1 MSLTEYQYR
10 DGFSQLSFGPSLS
23 PAVKRLIAAT
33 IICFVVQNIGG
44 GVVDRTFALVPALA
58 VPHLYLWQFATYIF
72 LHANLIHLLFNM
84 FVLWMFGPDVEGV
97 LGTRRFTYFYFFC
110 GIGAGLCSVLFYP
123 PATFIMGA
131 SGAIFGLM
139 VAFAMLFPERV
150 VTLLLFFVL
159 PVNMK
164 AKHLVLIFAGLE
176 LLLVISNV
184 RGDFVAHF
192 AHLGGA
198 LFGYL
203 YMGWW
208 GRGGGRFGVRGS
220 RRWKLRNGAEDNDSV
235 DRSERVD
242 RILDKVSS
250 HGMPS
255 LTEEEKAI
263 LRQAST
269 QLF

>member
-1 MSLTEYQYR
+1 MSHPEYHYR
-10 DGFSQLSFGPSLS
+10 DNSPQFSLGPSLS
-23 PAVKRLIAAT
+23 PAVKGLIAAS
-33 IICFVVQNIGG
+33 ISCFVVQNIGG
-44 GVVDRTFALVPALA
+44 KVVDRTFALIPALA
-58 VPHLYLWQFATYIF
+58 LSHLYLWQFSTYIF

-84 FVLWMFGPDVEGV
+84 FVLWMFGPDVETAF
-97 LGTRRFTYFYFFC
+97 GTRRFTYFYFFC
-110 GIGAGLCSVLFYP
+110 GIGAGLCSVVFYP
-123 PATFIMGA
+123 PYTLIMGA
-131 SGAIFGLM
+131 SGAVFGLM

-208 GRGGGRFGVRGS
+208 GRGWGRFGVRGS
-220 RRWKLRNGAEDNDSV
+220 RRWKLRNAAEDDDSV

-242 RILDKVSS
+242 RILDKVSA
-250 HGMPS
+250 HGMAS
-255 LTEEEKAI
+255 LSEEEKEI
-263 LRQAST
+263 LRRASA

>member
-1 MSLTEYQYR
+1 MSYPEYHYR
-10 DGFSQLSFGPSLS
+10 DNSPQFSLGPSLS
-23 PAVKRLIAAT
+23 SGVKRLIAAT
-33 IICFVVQNIGG
+33 IICFVVQSIGG
-44 GVVDRTFALVPALA
+44 RAVDRTFALIPALA
-58 VPHLYLWQFATYIF
+58 LSHLYFWQFATYIF

-84 FVLWMFGPDVEGV
+84 FVLWMFGPDVEAA
-97 LGTRRFTYFYFFC
+97 LGTRRFTCFYFFC
-110 GIGAGLCSVLFYP
+110 GIGAGLCSVVFYP
-123 PATFIMGA
+123 PYTLIMGA
-131 SGAIFGLM
+131 SGAVFGLM

-164 AKHLVLIFAGLE
+164 TKHLVLIFAGIE

-208 GRGGGRFGVRGS
+208 GRGWGRLGVRGS
-220 RRWKLRNGAEDNDSV
+220 RRSKSCSTTEGNGSV

-242 RILDKVSS
+242 RILDKVSA
-250 HGMPS
+250 HGIAS
-255 LTEEEKAI
+255 LSEEEKEI
-263 LRQAST
+263 LRRAST